1 MAGDPTFQDLMD
13 SALARPRE
21 QLVHVFGGL
30 LDLAR
35 DDGLRDI
42 GPVRSRVAAAAQARL
57 SNDAGEAPLSVVLY
71 PHAPGAIPAL
81 ILLAPVVGDDLA
93 RYIEALRNVPVQV
106 VVAVIASLTKEAR
119 QRLAGLLLARA
130 ERTLDPRD
138 QAALLVALAP
148 LLSGEQREKARALFP
163 LWRDRQLRLAVA
175 DAFDERLPADVYYQ
189 ALSPRGRERLGGG
202 LAWWPT
208 LATQQLLS
216 ELTESLEQL
225 PSRERRER
233 LHRAVRDA
241 LAVLGEQEEER
252 TGRSRVFL
260 DDEPSVSRNLDSS
273 VSQRWD
279 DTIDDFPSEFRR
291 ATSSEARR
299 ATSSPSLFLEDT
311 LEDLPSKTATTPGPR
326 PQPLAVDERGFARAQ
341 RVSLG
346 MAARSAPGEALPAA
360 RTLARWRRYYLWVE
374 IGPELVTGSLPGAAA
389 LPETPAGSEL
399 DVVLFGFPGQLRIE
413 VRRRHGTLQIQ
424 ARGPARVTRPAATPP
439 DLGALARQRLFFPVR
454 TPWRP
459 GRHAV
464 RCNVYHRGLLLQSHL
479 ITVEVTREPDLRA
492 GALQRVTDYTLSAT
506 LDTGRLARTEPH
518 RLSIL
523 LNDDGAGTHGLRFAG
538 ADGFVA
544 DAHIDGA
551 TLAGLID
558 YARGALR
565 RVAWGAA
572 TPWQSHEQARYRYD
586 TPPSPAQ
593 RADDLILLARHGYR
607 LWGEALASFGV
618 RGRQRT
624 RLRELMRETGVV
636 QLALKKS
643 ADHIFPAA
651 LIYDH
656 PLDTNLEHLT
666 LCQTAAAAMD
676 AGADL
681 EAVPCFAGRCPSHG
695 DKTVVC
701 PSGFWGFR
709 HDLGVPLHLGERG
722 EVAAEIAR
730 AFSTLALIGVSTD
743 PAFTERSAHV
753 AALGRLDPQI
763 VIQLVEDRRACLA
776 ALESA
781 PPHLAYFFCHGGIT
795 AGGTPYLELGAR
807 HSEPITAD
815 NLLEM
820 WWEEPRPLVVL
831 NGCHTTAASPEQI
844 FSLVTGFVVHA
855 NAAGVIGTEITIF
868 EPMAVA
874 FGEELLRRFLGG
886 DPLGRAV
893 RRARLALLRQGNPL
907 GLAYIPFALAT
918 LRLTA

>member
-1 MAGDPTFQDLMD
+1 MAGDLTFQALMA

-21 QLVHVFGGL
+21 QLVHVLGGL
-30 LDLAR
+30 LDQAR

-42 GPVRSRVAAAAQARL
+42 GPVRSWFAAAAEARL
-57 SNDAGEAPLSVVLY
+57 SNDAGGALLSVVLY
-71 PHAPGAIPAL
+71 RAPGAIPAL
-81 ILLAPVVGDDLA
+81 ILLAPVAGDELA

-106 VVAVIASLTKEAR
+106 VVAVIASLTEEAR
-119 QRLAGLLLARA
+119 QRLVGPLLERA
-130 ERTLDPRD
+130 EWTMDPRE

-148 LLSGEQREKARALFP
+148 LLSGEQRERAQALF
-163 LWRDRQLRLAVA
+163 LVWRDRQVRLDVA
-175 DAFDERLPADVYYQ
+175 RALDARLPADVYYQ
-189 ALSPRGRERLGGG
+189 TFSPRGRERLGGG
-202 LAWWPT
+202 FAWWPT
-208 LATQQLLS
+208 HATLQLLS
-216 ELTESLEQL
+216 ELTRSLEQL

-241 LAVLGEQEEER
+241 LAVLGEQDEGW
-252 TGRSRVFL
+252 TGRSRFFL
-260 DDEPSVSRNLDSS
+260 DDEPSVSRGMDSS
-273 VSQRWD
+273 VSPPWD
-279 DTIDDFPSEFRR
+279 DTIDNFT
-291 ATSSEARR
+291 AEARR
-299 ATSSPSLFLEDT
+299 PTSSPSPWLEDT
-311 LEDLPSKTATTPGPR
+311 LEDLPSQTRNATTPGPR
-326 PQPLAVDERGFARAQ
+326 PQPLAVDERGFARPQ

-346 MAARSAPGEALPAA
+346 MADRSAPGEALPAA
-360 RTLARWRRYYLWVE
+360 RTLARGRRYYLWVE

-389 LPETPAGSEL
+389 LSETPSGSEL
-399 DVVLFGFPGQLRIE
+399 DVMLFGFPDQLRIE
-413 VRRRHGTLQIQ
+413 ERHRHGTLRIQ
-424 ARGPARVTRPAATPP
+424 ARGPALVTRPAATPP

-454 TPWRP
+454 TPRRP

-479 ITVEVTREPDLRA
+479 ITVEVTRVPDLRA

-506 LDTGRLARTEPH
+506 LDTGRLAGTEPH

-538 ADGFVA
+538 EHGFVA

-565 RVAWGAA
+565 RVAWGTA
-572 TPWQSHEQARYRYD
+572 TPWHSHEQERYRYA

-618 RGRQRT
+618 RGRKRT
-624 RLRELMRETGVV
+624 RLRELMRGTGVV

-666 LCQTAAAAMD
+666 LCQTATAAMD
-676 AGADL
+676 AAADL

-695 DKTVVC
+695 DRTVVC

-730 AFSTLALIGVSTD
+730 TISTRALIGVSTD
-743 PAFTERSAHV
+743 PAFTARTAHL
-753 AALGRLDPQI
+753 AALGALDPRVEI
-763 VIQLVEDRRACLA
+763 KLVEDRRACLA

-795 AGGTPYLELGAR
+795 SSGTPYLEVGDR

-886 DPLGRAV
+886 DPIGRAV
-893 RRARLALLRQGNPL
+893 RLARLALLRQGNPL

>member
-1 MAGDPTFQDLMD
+1 MSASTFQDLV
-13 SALARPRE
+13 SGALALPRE
-21 QLVHVFGGL
+21 QLVHVLGGL
-30 LDLAR
+30 LDLGR

-42 GPVRSRVAAAAQARL
+42 GPVRSLVAVAAQARL
-57 SNDAGEAPLSVVLY
+57 SNDVGGAPFSVVVY
-71 PHAPGAIPAL
+71 PHRPGAIPAL
-81 ILLAPVVGDDLA
+81 ILLAPIAGDELA
-93 RYIEALRNVPVQV
+93 HYIEALRNVPVQM
-106 VVAVIASLTKEAR
+106 VVAVIASLTEEAR
-119 QRLAGLLLARA
+119 QRLAGPLLARA
-130 ERTLDPRD
+130 ERTLAPRD

-148 LLSGEQREKARALFP
+148 LLSGEQRERAQALFP
-163 LWRDRQLRLAVA
+163 LLRDRQLRLTVA
-175 DAFDERLPADVYYQ
+175 DAFDERLPADIYYQ
-189 ALSPRGRERLGGG
+189 ASSPRGRERLDGG

-208 LATQQLLS
+208 LATQQLLG
-216 ELTESLEQL
+216 ELTKRLEQL
-225 PSRERRER
+225 PSTERRER

-241 LAVLGEQEEER
+241 LAVLGEQDEEWR
-252 TGRSRVFL
+252 RRSRVFW
-260 DDEPSVSRNLDSS
+260 DDEPNPSRDLDSS
-273 VSQRWD
+273 VSPPWE
-279 DTIDDFPSEFRR
+279 DTIDDFTSEVR
-291 ATSSEARR
+291 EAFPRGMD
-299 ATSSPSLFLEDT
+299 SSPSPWLEDT
-311 LEDLPSKTATTPGPR
+311 LEDLPSQIRNATTPGPR

-341 RVSLG
+341 RVSIG
-346 MAARSAPGEALPAA
+346 VADRSAPGEALSAA
-360 RTLARWRRYYLWVE
+360 RTLARWRRYYVWVE
-374 IGPELVTGSLPGAAA
+374 IGPERVTGSLPGGDE
-389 LPETPAGSEL
+389 LPETPSGSEL
-399 DVVLFGFPGQLRIE
+399 DVVLFGFPGQLRIAA
-413 VRRRHGTLQIQ
+413 RRRHGTLQIQ

-439 DLGALARQRLFFPVR
+439 GLGALARRRLFFPVR

-479 ITVEVTREPDLRA
+479 ITVEVTRVPDRRA
-492 GALQRVTDYTLSAT
+492 GALQRVTDYKLSAT
-506 LDTGRLARTEPH
+506 LDTGRLAGSEPH

-538 ADGFVA
+538 EHGFLA

-572 TPWQSHEQARYRYD
+572 TPWHSHEQARYRYA
-586 TPPSPAQ
+586 TPPSSAQ
-593 RADDLILLARHGYR
+593 RADDLLLLARHGYR

-618 RGRQRT
+618 RGRKRT
-624 RLRELMRETGVV
+624 QLRELMRETGVV

-730 AFSTLALIGVSTD
+730 AISTRALIGVSTD
-743 PAFTERSAHV
+743 PAFTARTAHV
-753 AALGRLDPQI
+753 AALGMLDPRVEI
-763 VIQLVEDRRACLA
+763 KLVEDRRDCLA

-795 AGGTPYLELGAR
+795 ASGTPYLEVGAR
-807 HSEPITAD
+807 NSEPITAD
-815 NLLEM
+815 NLLEI
-820 WWEEPRPLVVL
+820 WWEDPRPLVVL

-874 FGEELLRRFLGG
+874 FGEALLRRFLGG
-886 DPLGRAV
+886 DPIGRAV